1 MSDYCERCGGSKSI
15 GFSDADPHGRPC
27 PDCNGG
33 EELDPFR
40 RGIAAERARIVAW
53 LRASAARCLAQAEGG
68 TEVLRQTRIDAGQAV
83 YAHAACVERGEHE
96 DK

>member
-1 MSDYCERCGGSKSI
+1 MSGYCERCGGSKSI
-15 GFSDADPHGRPC
+15 GFSDAEPHGRPC

-53 LRASAARCLAQAEGG
+53 LREQHTVSDFVQSLGIIDGLA
-68 TEVLRQTRIDAGQAV
+68 D
-83 YAHAACVERGEHE
+83 CVERGEHE
-96 DK
+96 GK